1 MDALKKLSEL
11 HDYVKK
17 NYEQGNYDSAKTDYQ
32 QWADSST
39 HRDHSS
45 ATATQSDYQMGFEQA
60 VRDHEQNRGFRHY
73 PESLVK
79 FGNTVTDN
87 QMVELSE
94 FIKGYH
100 EGEKHVQES

>member
-1 MDALKKLSEL
+1 
-11 HDYVKK
+11 
-17 NYEQGNYDSAKTDYQ
+17 
-32 QWADSST
+32 
-39 HRDHSS
+39 
-45 ATATQSDYQMGFEQA
+45 MGFEQA

-100 EGEKHVQES
+100 EGKKHVQES